1 MSRVAVVGLGYV
13 GLPLAVRAAEVGHA
27 VIGLDADPDKVA
39 AINAGTSYV
48 TDVHDH
54 RLNLNVVAGR
64 LRAYTPDVLS
74 EAARAALHTFDV
86 GVIAVPTPLRDGLPD
101 LTYVEQ
107 AARTLGQYLS
117 PGALV
122 VLESTTYPGTTEGLV
137 ADALYEESGLRAGYD
152 YQLGF
157 SPERIDPGNGVWT
170 FETTPKI
177 VSGVDPSSLARAA
190 AFYDTMVDRTVA
202 VSNPRTAEFTK
213 LFENIFAQVNIALV
227 NELATIAHDL
237 DIDMWEVVEAADT
250 KPHGFLKHTPGPG
263 VGGHC
268 LPVDPLY
275 LTWLT
280 REKLGRSFRFSE
292 LAQEINDSMP
302 AYVVNRAREVVGS
315 LEGQSV
321 LVVGV
326 AYKPGVDDI
335 REAPSL
341 EIIRLLEAAGAKV
354 TITDPHIA
362 NWDRTPT
369 LSLESVVPAVEDFSL
384 VIIVTDHDEFDY
396 DKIAK
401 ASRRVLDTKHRLPVY
416 PNVWR
421 L

>member
-1 MSRVAVVGLGYV
+1 
-13 GLPLAVRAAEVGHA
+13 
-27 VIGLDADPDKVA
+27 
-39 AINAGTSYV
+39 
-48 TDVHDH
+48 VHEH
-54 RLNLNVVAGR
+54 RLSLNVVAGR
-64 LRAYTPDVLS
+64 LRAYTPQELS

-86 GVIAVPTPLRDGLPD
+86 GVIAVPTPLRDELPD
-101 LTYVEQ
+101 LTYVEE

-137 ADALYEESGLRAGYD
+137 ADALFAESGLRAGLD

-170 FETTPKI
+170 FETTPKL
-177 VSGVDPSSLARAA
+177 VSGVDPASLARVG
-190 AFYDTMVDRTVA
+190 AFYDTMVDRTVP

-227 NELATIAHDL
+227 NELATIAHEL

-280 REKLGRSFRFSE
+280 KEKLGRPFRFSE

-302 AYVVNRAREVVGS
+302 SYVVDRACEIVGS

-341 EIIRLLEAAGAKV
+341 DIIGLLEAAGAKV
-354 TITDPHIA
+354 TVTDPHITS
-362 NWDRTPT
+362 WDRTPT
-369 LSLESVVPAVEDFSL
+369 LSLESVVPAVENFSL
-384 VIIVTDHDEFDY
+384 VIIVTDHEEFDY